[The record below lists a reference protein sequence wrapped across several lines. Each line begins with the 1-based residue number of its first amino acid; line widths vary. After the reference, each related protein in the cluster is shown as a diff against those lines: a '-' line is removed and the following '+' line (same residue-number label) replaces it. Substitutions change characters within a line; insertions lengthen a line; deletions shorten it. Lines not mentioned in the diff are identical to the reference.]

1 MTNLELP
8 SDKPVGMSSLTGLVE
23 SMLQVE
29 VNIRPKIAD
38 ILRHPVIE
46 PVKLAIIGSSEFK
59 ADYFK
64 AL

>member
-1 MTNLELP
+1 
-8 SDKPVGMSSLTGLVE
+8 MSSLTGLVE

-38 ILRHPVIE
+38 ILRHPVIA
-46 PVKLAIIGSSEFK
+46 PVKLAIIGSGEFK